1 MFKIQES
8 AAIMH
13 FTLLFHYCALAKCLL
28 FTMQRNVTWLHYFLS
43 ACIYVN
49 CHCCALTLR

>member
-8 AAIMH
+8 PAIMH

-28 FTMQRNVTWLHYFLS
+28 FTLQRNVKWLNYFLS
-43 ACIYVN
+43 ACIYVTST
-49 CHCCALTLR
+49 AVP